1 MYVCVYIC
9 IYKLYKIYNIIFKDT
24 YNASLSKTVVCHFPL
39 KIISISIFSSGENRL
54 ISRRICQKKHCDKIG
69 VLLHVYMSCTY
80 IKNKMFSN
88 ACNIMKQQVSS
99 LSSVIKRAIDENTC
113 KEEKYERYTMI
124 NAYYSSQKKYTT
136 FIYLYVYCFH
146 K

>member
-1 MYVCVYIC
+1 M
-9 IYKLYKIYNIIFKDT
+9 
-24 YNASLSKTVVCHFPL
+24 
-39 KIISISIFSSGENRL
+39 
-54 ISRRICQKKHCDKIG
+54 G

-88 ACNIMKQQVSS
+88 ACRIMKQQVSS
-99 LSSVIKRAIDENTC
+99 LSSVIKCAIDENTC
-113 KEEKYERYTMI
+113 KEEKYERYTII
-124 NAYYSSQKKYTT
+124 NAYHSSQKKYII